1 MYMYGTVQLRTD
13 GEDSHKQ
20 ENISVLDLFID
31 RNSVVSK
38 CFQSLN
44 NSSQK
49 SHSKTAVF
57 SRVKISKNI
66 FSHTGTLPTC
76 PEKFDLGKYVTSTRQ
91 RWLSLICPHNF
102 PPLMYDWYTLHCCV
116 TCPIIRYVIDRQV
129 CHSLHSSF
137 SCKNLS
143 CVVSLLV
150 LAKGIVRNGA
160 TLINILYKYKGQI
173 ILKRAGRV
181 VTPERNFWSS
191 WKREMVWLSC
201 EIRRHIVLL
210 KTYLLHRCITL
221 NLYHI

>member
-1 MYMYGTVQLRTD
+1 MQCICTVQLGT
-13 GEDSHKQ
+13 GWEDSHKQ
-20 ENISVLDLFID
+20 ENIYMGFELFND
-31 RNSVVSK
+31 WNLVVSSK

-57 SRVKISKNI
+57 SKVKISKNI
-66 FSHTGTLPTC
+66 FSHTTTLPTC

-116 TCPIIRYVIDRQV
+116 TCPIKGYVIDGQV
-129 CHSLHSSF
+129 AHSLHSSF

-150 LAKGIVRNGA
+150 LAKGIIRNGA
-160 TLINILYKYKGQI
+160 TLINISYKY
-173 ILKRAGRV
+173 
-181 VTPERNFWSS
+181 
-191 WKREMVWLSC
+191 
-201 EIRRHIVLL
+201 
-210 KTYLLHRCITL
+210 
-221 NLYHI
+221 